1 MTLSRSYLEAGQMR
15 ELYVGNVDAKRAL
28 TDEQLSA
35 SLTKTLAARPKGA
48 GWWVF
53 GYGSL
58 LWNPLFPIAEAR
70 AATLHG
76 LHRSF
81 CLRSLASRGTP
92 DRPGLVLALE
102 PGGVCRGVVYR
113 LPSPL
118 ALDELHLLWRR
129 EMVVGAYRPRWVKLT
144 SGERRIV
151 ALTFAVRRDHVQYA
165 SLTRAEQA
173 AIIADACGAF
183 GSSCD
188 YLMRTRAALAA
199 HGIVDRYLETLARD
213 VETRQR
219 ACMPPIDTPMTAVG

>member
-15 ELYVGNVDAKRAL
+15 ELYINAVDEERAL
-28 TDEQLSA
+28 TEEQLSA
-35 SLTKTLAARPKGA
+35 SLTATLATKPKGA

-58 LWNPLFPIAEAR
+58 LWNPLFPVAEAR
-70 AATLHG
+70 AATVHG
-76 LHRSF
+76 LHRTF

-92 DRPGLVLALE
+92 ERPGLVLALE
-102 PGGVCRGVVYR
+102 PGGACHGVAYR

-129 EMVVGAYRPRWVKLT
+129 EMVVGAYRPRWVKLR
-144 SGERRIV
+144 SAERRII
-151 ALTFAVRRDHVQYA
+151 ALTFVVRRDHVQYA
-165 SLTRAEQA
+165 RLAHDEQA
-173 AIIADACGAF
+173 SIIADASGAF
-183 GSSCD
+183 GSSSD

-213 VETRQR
+213 VEGRQR
-219 ACMPPIDTPMTAVG
+219 ASAAGRGCAAVVE